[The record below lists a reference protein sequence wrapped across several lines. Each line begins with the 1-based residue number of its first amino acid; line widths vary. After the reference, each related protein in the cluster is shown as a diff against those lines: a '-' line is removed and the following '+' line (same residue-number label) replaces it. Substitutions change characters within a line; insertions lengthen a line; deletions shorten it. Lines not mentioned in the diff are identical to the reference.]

1 MGLVKVLINNLKI
14 FIFFIVLTGIIY
26 PLFITVVSQS
36 IFNDEAN
43 GSLLTK
49 NGKVIGSKL
58 LAQEFKGK
66 QYFWPRPSAANY
78 DPSSSSASNLSPDS
92 KTLQETITKR
102 AADNGLDINSNDD
115 LLYASGS
122 GLDPHI
128 SPESA
133 DRQINRIAEARHLDD
148 RRVVE
153 LKKLV
158 VDNIEGRQ
166 FGILG
171 KDRLNVLRLNL
182 LLDEKF

>member
-1 MGLVKVLINNLKI
+1 MKILMNNLKI
-14 FIFFIVLTGIIY
+14 FLFFIVLTGVAY
-26 PLFITVVSQS
+26 PFFITVVSQT

-43 GSLLTK
+43 GSLLSK
-49 NGKVIGSKL
+49 NGKVVGSGL
-58 LAQEFKGK
+58 IAQEFKGK
-66 QYFWPRPSAANY
+66 EYFWPRPSAANY
-78 DPSSSSASNLSPDS
+78 DSASSGASNLSPDS
-92 KTLQETITKR
+92 NTLRETIAKR
-102 AADNGLDINSNDD
+102 AVDNGLDINSNDD

-133 DRQINRIAEARHLDD
+133 ERQINRIAEARHLDTGK
-148 RRVVE
+148 VHE

-171 KDRLNVLRLNL
+171 RVRLNVLKLNL
-182 LLDEKF
+182 ILDEKF

>member
-1 MGLVKVLINNLKI
+1 MKILTNNLKI
-14 FIFFIVLTGIIY
+14 FLFFIVVTGVVY
-26 PLFITVVSQS
+26 PLFITIVSQAVFS
-36 IFNDEAN
+36 DEAA
-43 GSLLTK
+43 GSLVNK

-66 QYFWPRPSAANY
+66 QYFWPRPSVTNY
-78 DPSSSSASNLSPDS
+78 DSTNSGASNLSPDS
-92 KTLQETITKR
+92 KVLRETITKR
-102 AADNGLDINSNDD
+102 AADYSLDVKSNDD

-133 DRQINRIAEARHLDD
+133 ERQINRIANARHMTTE
-148 RRVVE
+148 RIQE

-158 VDNIEGRQ
+158 EDNIEGRQ

-171 KDRLNVLRLNL
+171 KARVNVLKLNL
-182 LLDEKF
+182 ILDEKF